1 MGLRIERSL
10 ELTGLTR
17 HQYYY
22 RPKKTDRRGRP
33 KSKTTLKNEG
43 GVEKVYS
50 NESVVDIISNRQKD
64 PDLQS
69 GYKRMCSA
77 LMLMGFIINP
87 KKVYR
92 LMNENQLLLEKP
104 KASSKEYARYRIL
117 TPTEPLTS
125 FEMDIKQVYC
135 TEKRRYAYVLS
146 IIDTFTRVVLFWEVR
161 YNMKHQQVAK
171 AWQCIIE
178 HIIQPYHPKS
188 NELHIEV
195 RNDNGPQFSAKKL
208 RSFFEENGLSHVF
221 THPYTPQENG
231 HIESFHSILSKS
243 LEQYSFWSIEDLEKR
258 LDTFYHKYNNERI
271 HGSTAQL
278 NPILFWRL
286 WDEGKIQ
293 RQELSKRKIKFT
305 LIGTYQQLSGNTSQ
319 RAAPCLNLDEL
330 DAHSN
335 LNFQK
340 VEELVMKNELFTLKN
355 NHRYK
360 TSPSIAPCQSK
371 NMEDFSIL
379 ATGN

>member
-22 RPKKTDRRGRP
+22 KRKKTDNRGRP
-33 KSKTTLKNEG
+33 KSKTTLKKEG
-43 GVEKVYS
+43 DVEKVYS
-50 NESVVDIISNRQKD
+50 NESVVDIINNRQKD

-135 TEKRRYAYVLS
+135 TEKRRYAYILTV
-146 IIDTFTRVVLFWEVR
+146 IDTFTRVALFWEVN
-161 YNMKHQQVAK
+161 YNMKHQQVIK
-171 AWQCIIE
+171 AWQHIIE
-178 HIIQPYHPKS
+178 HIIQPYSPKR
-188 NELHIEV
+188 NEVHIEV

-231 HIESFHSILSKS
+231 HIESFHSVLSKS

-278 NPILFWRL
+278 TPILFWRL
-286 WDEGKIQ
+286 WNQEKII
-293 RQELSKRKIKFT
+293 RKELSKRKVKFT
-305 LIGTYQQLSGNTSQ
+305 LKGNHQQLSGNTSQ
-319 RAAPCLNLDEL
+319 RAAPCLNLYEL
-330 DAHSN
+330 NAHSN

-340 VEELVMKNELFTLKN
+340 VEELIIKKELFTLKN

-360 TSPSIAPCQSK
+360 MSPSIAPC
-371 NMEDFSIL
+371 
-379 ATGN
+379 